1 MTKSKT
7 KKFVNFR
14 QLLVFHA
21 RLLSEYQNQYSNPGV
36 GISESPQAIYST
48 NLMFETLVRW
58 KRFREATASSSAV
71 PHREVTQLWATCRR
85 LAGFQVI
92 AACPGKL
99 RCLHRMCGRVP
110 SRTTKGATPSR
121 CHCVIWG
128 TTGRR
133 AFRLRNW
140 CRKSLLSIECF
151 FSWSGASRTKGARSR
166 PYGSDVLSAETSH
179 P

>member
-1 MTKSKT
+1 MLQPKNWIQRSRAHGTS
-7 KKFVNFR
+7 
-14 QLLVFHA
+14 
-21 RLLSEYQNQYSNPGV
+21 
-36 GISESPQAIYST
+36 
-48 NLMFETLVRW
+48 LMFETLVRW

-71 PHREVTQLWATCRR
+71 PHRDITQLWATCRR

-133 AFRLRNW
+133 ACRLRNGAGN
-140 CRKSLLSIECF
+140 RSLSIECF